1 LKDLEKLVRLF
12 TSLSKRSEVPS
23 SCRVEPFSGVHALP
37 DVLTCSFCLQ
47 DHHTLSSLPPLPE
60 GGYVSE
66 CAIISDD
73 SQETS
78 ILKSKLVESEKS
90 AGSSE
95 KISELEKVYGSS
107 HTNSTPPTASPDKR
121 KRKRNPDEEDSCNS
135 KLSEPAA
142 EDSTE
147 GQENFDPF
155 TAAGDVSS

>member
-1 LKDLEKLVRLF
+1 
-12 TSLSKRSEVPS
+12 
-23 SCRVEPFSGVHALP
+23 
-37 DVLTCSFCLQ
+37 LQ
-47 DHHTLSSLPPLPE
+47 DHQTLSSLPSLPE
-60 GGYVSE
+60 GGDVPKR
-66 CAIISDD
+66 AIITDD
-73 SQETS
+73 SLETS
-78 ILKSKLVESEKS
+78 VLESEPAESEKS